1 MTITERLFAIL
12 SEKKLSQKELGL
24 YIGANEKTVSAWKKN
39 NSLPPADKLSDISD
53 FLNISLE
60 KLVTG
65 KEKNSSSKLSENEQR
80 ILELFAGLT
89 PIQQG
94 ELIGR
99 AAILSEQNE
108 AEAKKKEKAS

>member
-1 MTITERLFAIL
+1 MFYKQLEIL
-12 SEKKLSQKELGL
+12 CKENGTTPTNFTVNILKLSSSKV
-24 YIGANEKTVSAWKKN
+24 TAWKSGSIPKYEI
-39 NSLPPADKLSDISD
+39 LEQISNY
-53 FLNISLE
+53 FH
-60 KLVTG
+60 VTIGELFDG
-65 KEKNSSSKLSENEQR
+65 KKSSSSKLSENEQR

-108 AEAKKKEKAS
+108 AEAKRKEKAS

>member
-1 MTITERLFAIL
+1 MFYKQLEIL
-12 SEKKLSQKELGL
+12 CKENGTSPTNFTVNVLKLSSSKV
-24 YIGANEKTVSAWKKN
+24 TAWKGGSIPKYEILEQISN
-39 NSLPPADKLSDISD
+39 YFNVTIGELFDGKKNSL
-53 FLNISLE
+53 
-60 KLVTG
+60 
-65 KEKNSSSKLSENEQR
+65 SKLSENEQR

-108 AEAKKKEKAS
+108 AEAKRKEKVS